1 MFVNFKMG
9 DKMKIFAISDL
20 HLSINTNKPMNIF
33 GPVWEN
39 HWEAI
44 SKDWLEK
51 VTDDDIVLIAGDISW
66 GMKLDEAIEDIKE
79 IAKLPG
85 KKIFTRGNHD
95 YWWQGISAI
104 RSVLPQNC
112 YALQNDAIKFDDYI
126 ICGTRGWT
134 VPEANEQTD
143 EDKKIFDR
151 EQIRLEL
158 SLKDAVAKRQE
169 NDKLI
174 CMIHYPPF
182 NSKLEDSPFTILME
196 KYKVDKVIYGHL
208 HGKGGR
214 TLIETNKNGID
225 YYLTSCDKVFNKLVL
240 IYDDNSSQ

>member
-1 MFVNFKMG
+1 
-9 DKMKIFAISDL
+9 MKIFAISDL

-66 GMKLDEAIEDIKE
+66 GMKLEEAIEDIKE

-85 KKIFTRGNHD
+85 QKIFTRGNHD
-95 YWWQGISAI
+95 YWWKSISSI
-104 RSVLPQNC
+104 RNVLPKNC
-112 YALQNDAIKFDDYI
+112 YALQNDSIKFGNYI

-134 VPEANEQTD
+134 VPEANEQTE
-143 EDKKIFDR
+143 EDKKIYDR

-158 SLKDAVAKRQE
+158 SLKDAVSQRSE
-169 NDKLI
+169 DDKLI

-182 NSKLEDSPFTILME
+182 NSKTEDSPFTNLFE

-214 TLIETNKNGID
+214 TLIELNKNGID

-240 IYDDNSSQ
+240 IYDETNSQ